1 MESKLRNSIRWRFFI
16 HALPAAI
23 WAGVLL
29 ALAVATSLGPIEDV
43 DVVPQ
48 QDKFAHLLEYFILA
62 FLTAFALIRGTR
74 RSQDWQL
81 RMAIIFPALYGIMLE
96 LIQIAVPEREMSILD
111 IAANVLGALLGAYV
125 AMYVLEPV
133 AARKD

>member
-1 MESKLRNSIRWRFFI
+1 MGGNVRTSIRWRFFI

-23 WAGVLL
+23 WAGMLL
-29 ALAVATSLGPIEDV
+29 AIAIATNLGPIEDV

-48 QDKFAHLLEYFILA
+48 QDKFAHFLEYFVLA

-74 RSQDWQL
+74 RSRDWQL
-81 RMAIIFPALYGIMLE
+81 RMAIIFPILYGIMLE
-96 LIQIAVPEREMSILD
+96 LIQIAVPERNMSVMD
-111 IAANVLGALLGAYV
+111 IAANVLGALVGAYV
-125 AMYVLEPV
+125 AMHMLEPV

>member
-1 MESKLRNSIRWRFFI
+1 MGGKVRNSIRWRFFI

-23 WAGVLL
+23 WAGMLL
-29 ALAVATSLGPIEDV
+29 AIAIATSLGPLEDV

-48 QDKFAHLLEYFILA
+48 QDKFGHFLEYFVLA

-74 RSQDWQL
+74 RSRDWQF
-81 RMAIIFPALYGIMLE
+81 RMSIIFPVLYGIMLE
-96 LIQIAVPEREMSILD
+96 IIQIAVPERDMSILD
-111 IAANVLGALLGAYV
+111 IAANVLGALVGAYV
-125 AMYVLEPV
+125 AMYMLVPV

>member
-1 MESKLRNSIRWRFFI
+1 MGGNLRNSIRWRFLI

-23 WAGVLL
+23 WAGMLL
-29 ALAVATSLGPIEDV
+29 AIAIATSLGPLEDV

-48 QDKFAHLLEYFILA
+48 QDKFGHFLEYFVLA

-74 RSQDWQL
+74 RSRDWQL
-81 RMAIIFPALYGIMLE
+81 RMAIIFPVLYGIMLE
-96 LIQIAVPEREMSILD
+96 LIQIAVPERDMSVLD
-111 IAANVLGALLGAYV
+111 IAANVLGALVGAYV
-125 AMYVLEPV
+125 AMYMLEPV